1 MKWVTWENVGVDRMA
16 CAWLIKKW
24 IDSEAEYSFVPVGQ
38 KPLPEGEEPFDIPGV
53 RLSHKRGHCTFH
65 TMLREYKIK
74 EPILQRMAQ
83 IIDEADTV
91 QEAFLEPVAPGLD
104 FLCDGIRLTSPDDIT
119 ALEKGSII
127 LEALYARL
135 SAEYNGK

>member
-24 IDSEAEYSFVPVGQ
+24 IDSEAEFSFIPIGQ
-38 KPLPEGEEPFDIPGV
+38 KPLPEGFEPFDIPSV
-53 RLSHKRGHCTFH
+53 RLSHRRGHCSFH

-74 EPILQRMAQ
+74 DPVLEQ
-83 IIDEADTV
+83 IAKIVDEADTV
-91 QEAFLEPVAPGLD
+91 QELFLEPVAPGLD
-104 FLCDGIRLTSPDDIT
+104 FICDGIRLTSSDDIT

-127 LEALYARL
+127 FDALYAQISKKR
-135 SAEYNGK
+135 